1 METLKERLLKISE
14 FDMRFYAVYVE
25 PDYSTVR
32 HYDEWEDVEG
42 QRYRLQDSKDFLIEQ
57 YGHYLVKEVL
67 SGSDWSTTICII
79 PPLANE
85 D

>member
-42 QRYRLQDSKDFLIEQ
+42 QHYFLREAHDFLMEH
-57 YGHYLVKEVL
+57 YGHYLVDELL
-67 SGSDWSTTICII
+67 SGSDGVTTICII
-79 PPLANE
+79 PPVAKEN
-85 D
+85 